1 MDVREPGDVT
11 TSSTPIEKS
20 DSVAK
25 TDQLERLTDL
35 VLVLL
40 GAKRAMSLAEI
51 VAEVP
56 GYSANKTAY
65 RGAFERDK
73 KLLREEGIDIET
85 VEIGGEAQT
94 GYRINERAFYL
105 PDLDLT
111 ESEQRAL
118 AIAVAGAGDTAGY
131 GKGALA
137 KFGAGPVGVVP
148 AFALLTTPP
157 YVDELFDAVRTA
169 SLVTFSYD
177 GTERSVCPASLRSAN
192 GQWYLTG
199 FALERSAP
207 RVFRVDRFDGPP
219 VVDEPGSGAPPD
231 DYDRGA
237 EFSTLVV
244 EASSGDEE
252 PTMVIAVDETAA
264 GRVAAELGPTVRLV
278 SREDE
283 RLDVSLQCGNQLFA
297 RNWVLSLRDRAEV
310 LSPPTLRND
319 LIAWLEAIV
328 EMSEVGEDEQV
339 MEARAEPQ
347 MLEMWATGGTEPGT
361 RTRGELRF
369 RRLLA
374 MMTFLAQVGEAT
386 IAELAERFS
395 LSEAEVVAE
404 LELAACCG
412 EPPYT
417 PDALLDIMVDDEKV
431 VAKLPSSM
439 ATPRRLNRREGF
451 ALSASAHLIA
461 AIEDDPT
468 SPLATGLAKL
478 DAVLGTVEVLVV
490 DVEHREQLELLRRA
504 VTEHRRL
511 EIAYYVASRDE
522 MTIRV
527 INPLQVFL
535 DGGHGYVEAFCEDAQ
550 ALRLFRVDR
559 IDWIEDAGTQ
569 ATNLPTPES
578 GPGLTADFLDEA
590 ESVVLRI
597 RNGARWIADSV
608 PAQSVQAIGDGLI
621 VELAAASM
629 PWLEGLLLMGGPDVR
644 VMAPPAYVGL
654 QREAAR
660 RILERYRATS

>member
-1 MDVREPGDVT
+1 
-11 TSSTPIEKS
+11 
-20 DSVAK
+20 
-25 TDQLERLTDL
+25 

-51 VAEVP
+51 VSEVP

-94 GYRINERAFYL
+94 GYRINESAFYL

-118 AIAVAGAGDTAGY
+118 AVAVAGVGDTAGY

-137 KFGAGPVGVVP
+137 KFGAGPAGVVP
-148 AFALLTTPP
+148 AFALLTTPS

-169 SLVTFSYD
+169 SLVKFFYD
-177 GTERSVCPASLRSAN
+177 GVERSVCPASLRSAN

-199 FALERSAP
+199 YAIERSAP
-207 RVFRVDRFDGPP
+207 RVFRVDRIDGPP
-219 VVDEPGSGAPPD
+219 DIEEPGTGSLPD
-231 DYDRGA
+231 GYDRGA
-237 EFSTLVV
+237 EFSSLVI
-244 EASSGDEE
+244 EASASDEE

-264 GRVAAELGPTVRLV
+264 GRVTAELGPTVRLM
-278 SREDE
+278 SREDG

-310 LSPPTLRND
+310 LSPPTLRSD
-319 LIAWLEAIV
+319 LMAWLEA
-328 EMSEVGEDEQV
+328 MSNAPEPLGSKQL
-339 MEARAEPQ
+339 MESLSEPAVF
-347 MLEMWATGGTEPGT
+347 EMWAPGGTEPGG

-386 IAELAERFS
+386 IAELAERFE
-395 LSEAEVVAE
+395 LSEREVVAE

-412 EPPYT
+412 QPPYT
-417 PDALLDIMVDDEKV
+417 PDALLDIMVDDERV

-461 AIEDDPT
+461 AIEGDPM

-490 DVEHREQLELLRRA
+490 DVEHREQLDVLRRA
-504 VTEHRRL
+504 VAEHRQL

-522 MTIRV
+522 MTTRV

-535 DGGHGYVEAFCEDAQ
+535 DGGHGYVEAFCEDAK

-559 IDWIEDAGTQ
+559 IDWIDDVGTQ
-569 ATNLPTPES
+569 PDGLPEPLS
-578 GPGLTADFLDEA
+578 GPGLTVEFLDEA
-590 ESVVLRI
+590 PTVILRV
-597 RNGARWIADSV
+597 RDGARWIADSV
-608 PAQSVQAIGDGLI
+608 PAQSVQIVGEEMM

-629 PWLEGLLLMGGPDVR
+629 PWLESLLLMGGPDVS
-644 VMAPPAYVGL
+644 VVAPPEYVGL
-654 QREAAR
+654 QREAAQ

>member
-1 MDVREPGDVT
+1 M
-11 TSSTPIEKS
+11 
-20 DSVAK
+20 
-25 TDQLERLTDL
+25 
-35 VLVLL
+35 
-40 GAKRAMSLAEI
+40 
-51 VAEVP
+51 
-56 GYSANKTAY
+56 
-65 RGAFERDK
+65 
-73 KLLREEGIDIET
+73 
-85 VEIGGEAQT
+85 
-94 GYRINERAFYL
+94 
-105 PDLDLT
+105 
-111 ESEQRAL
+111 
-118 AIAVAGAGDTAGY
+118 
-131 GKGALA
+131 
-137 KFGAGPVGVVP
+137 
-148 AFALLTTPP
+148 
-157 YVDELFDAVRTA
+157 
-169 SLVTFSYD
+169 
-177 GTERSVCPASLRSAN
+177 
-192 GQWYLTG
+192 
-199 FALERSAP
+199 
-207 RVFRVDRFDGPP
+207 
-219 VVDEPGSGAPPD
+219 
-231 DYDRGA
+231 
-237 EFSTLVV
+237 
-244 EASSGDEE
+244 
-252 PTMVIAVDETAA
+252 
-264 GRVAAELGPTVRLV
+264 
-278 SREDE
+278 
-283 RLDVSLQCGNQLFA
+283 
-297 RNWVLSLRDRAEV
+297 
-310 LSPPTLRND
+310 
-319 LIAWLEAIV
+319 
-328 EMSEVGEDEQV
+328 
-339 MEARAEPQ
+339 
-347 MLEMWATGGTEPGT
+347 
-361 RTRGELRF
+361 
-369 RRLLA
+369 
-374 MMTFLAQVGEAT
+374 
-386 IAELAERFS
+386 
-395 LSEAEVVAE
+395 AE

-431 VAKLPSSM
+431 VAKLPPSM

-461 AIEDDPT
+461 AIEGDPR

-522 MTIRV
+522 MTTRV

-569 ATNLPTPES
+569 AGNLPAPES

-608 PAQSVQAIGDGLI
+608 PAQNVQAIGDGLI

-654 QREAAR
+654 QRDAAS

>member
-1 MDVREPGDVT
+1 M
-11 TSSTPIEKS
+11 
-20 DSVAK
+20 AK

-40 GAKRAMSLAEI
+40 GAKRALSLAEI
-51 VAEVP
+51 VSEVP
-56 GYSANKTAY
+56 GYSSNKTAY

-94 GYRINERAFYL
+94 GYRINESAFYL
-105 PDLDLT
+105 PDLQLT
-111 ESEQRAL
+111 ESEQQAL

-137 KFGAGPVGVVP
+137 KFGAGPVGAVP
-148 AFALLTTPP
+148 AFALLTAPT

-169 SLVTFSYD
+169 SLVKFSYD

-199 FALERSAP
+199 FAIERSAP
-207 RVFRVDRFDGPP
+207 RVYRVDRFDGPP
-219 VVDEPGSGAPPD
+219 VIDQPGTGVLPV
-231 DYDRGA
+231 DYDRGT

-244 EASSGDEE
+244 EASSSDEE
-252 PTMVIAVDETAA
+252 PTMVIAVDATAA
-264 GRVAAELGPTVRLV
+264 GRVTAELGPTTRLV
-278 SREDE
+278 NRNDG
-283 RLDVSLQCGNQLFA
+283 RLEVSLQCGNQLFA
-297 RNWVLSLRDRAEV
+297 RNWVLSLRERAEV

-319 LIAWLEAIV
+319 LVAWLEAISGAPEPDGTFRSIEALLEPAAS
-328 EMSEVGEDEQV
+328 EMWAPGGSEVG
-339 MEARAEPQ
+339 
-347 MLEMWATGGTEPGT
+347 G

-386 IAELAERFS
+386 IAELAERFE
-395 LSEAEVVAE
+395 LSERDVVAE

-417 PDALLDIMVDDEKV
+417 PDALLDIMVDDERV

-461 AIEDDPT
+461 AIEGDPR

-490 DVEHREQLELLRRA
+490 DVEHREQLEALRRA

-522 MTIRV
+522 MTNRV
-527 INPLQVFL
+527 INPLQVFI
-535 DGGHGYVEAFCEDAQ
+535 DNGHGYVEAFCEDAQ

-559 IDWIEDAGTQ
+559 IDWIEEAGTQ
-569 ATNLPTPES
+569 PANLPAPLS
-578 GPGLTADFLDEA
+578 GPGLTAGFLDEA
-590 ESVVLRI
+590 PTVTLRV
-597 RNGARWIADSV
+597 RDGARWIADSV
-608 PAQSVQAIGDGLI
+608 PAQTVQVVGNEVL

-629 PWLEGLLLMGGPDVR
+629 PWLENLLLMGGTDVS
-644 VMAPPAYVGL
+644 VVSPPEYLTL
-654 QREAAR
+654 QREAAI
-660 RILERYRATS
+660 RILERYRATP